1 MITSKYITCNY
12 LYTSGMASIRGLVV
26 CLAFLLTAV
35 LNGAEKPA
43 NHPELP
49 EPAALKLSKLTGRV
63 ASHIAAQPSQPALPH
78 NFIDERVFARQ
89 KQAGVPRA
97 GLCSDSE
104 FLRRVSLDLTGR
116 LPEPGAVRAFLADH
130 DPQKR
135 DTLINKLMETSIQGK
150 IEKPETP
157 FLDKWTYFF
166 GDVFRNSYAELGR
179 GRNLFREYLYDSL
192 LLNQPYDEMVR
203 EMLTVTSRDNWVDGA
218 SNFLIRDH
226 VDDFNDVLINNTD
239 SYDEMAISTG
249 KCFLGVN
256 LECVSCHGG
265 AAHLDKIN
273 LWLKGVKRQ
282 QFWKQAAFFS
292 KLNIGRPYGIGQE
305 MDMSE
310 KGGGYDITKPSVRR
324 MPRFKSDL
332 SPEFVLSGEKP
343 KEGENWR
350 AAYAR
355 MLTENP
361 QFARATVNMVWAEL
375 VGVGIVDPPFE
386 FDLSR
391 QDPAHPPPAPW
402 TIQPSDPELLDALAT
417 DFRNNHYDL
426 RRLIRTI
433 VASSTYQLSSAF
445 PGTWKDSYAP
455 YFARH
460 LVRRLDAEEIA
471 DAISQ
476 ATGVAPSIPILE
488 TPLKVSYVMQ
498 TRSSEDIGGKELEP
512 LKMFL
517 SGFGQADRDKNLK
530 ERVASTVQAAALLNS
545 KFVKESIKVQ
555 DKSRAYTLLH
565 HDPPLS
571 NGEVVDELF
580 LAYLSRLP
588 APAEK
593 ILAVNQLAEHHDQG
607 IEDLAWNLIN
617 KTEFVYNY

>member
-1 MITSKYITCNY
+1 M
-12 LYTSGMASIRGLVV
+12 
-26 CLAFLLTAV
+26 
-35 LNGAEKPA
+35 
-43 NHPELP
+43 
-49 EPAALKLSKLTGRV
+49 
-63 ASHIAAQPSQPALPH
+63 
-78 NFIDERVFARQ
+78 
-89 KQAGVPRA
+89 
-97 GLCSDSE
+97 
-104 FLRRVSLDLTGR
+104 
-116 LPEPGAVRAFLADH
+116 
-130 DPQKR
+130 
-135 DTLINKLMETSIQGK
+135 
-150 IEKPETP
+150 
-157 FLDKWTYFF
+157 
-166 GDVFRNSYAELGR
+166 
-179 GRNLFREYLYDSL
+179 
-192 LLNQPYDEMVR
+192 
-203 EMLTVTSRDNWVDGA
+203 
-218 SNFLIRDH
+218 
-226 VDDFNDVLINNTD
+226 
-239 SYDEMAISTG
+239 
-249 KCFLGVN
+249 
-256 LECVSCHGG
+256 
-265 AAHLDKIN
+265 
-273 LWLKGVKRQ
+273 
-282 QFWKQAAFFS
+282 
-292 KLNIGRPYGIGQE
+292 
-305 MDMSE
+305 
-310 KGGGYDITKPSVRR
+310 
-324 MPRFKSDL
+324 
-332 SPEFVLSGEKP
+332 LSGEKP

-445 PGTWKDSYAP
+445 PGNWKDSYAP

-498 TRSSEDIGGKELEP
+498 TRSSEDIGGKDLEP

-530 ERVASTVQAAALLNS
+530 ELVASTVQAAALLNS